1 MSAPRTPNLQEGKLL
16 KEIDFQILMC
26 KEKIRNHEKSIA
38 KIRKMAGMNG
48 PSGIS
53 GIDYS
58 RQPGGGG
65 AYGMPLP
72 DALEAIAK
80 DMQYIEQE
88 KTAIKSLRKRKRNLI
103 KAAEILEGLEQ
114 KIFVFRVIF
123 SMTQDAA
130 ADEIGVST
138 RQLQRVERQMKQ
150 NTKVFEL

>member
-26 KEKIRNHEKSIA
+26 KEKIRNHEKSIT
-38 KIRKMAGMNG
+38 KIRRMAGING

-53 GIDYS
+53 SVDLS
-58 RQPGGGG
+58 
-65 AYGMPLP
+65 GMPKAGFSHMDFP

-88 KTAIKSLRKRKRNLI
+88 KAAIKSLRKRKRNLI

>member
-48 PSGIS
+48 PSGVS

-58 RQPGGGG
+58 RQPGGGT
-65 AYGMPLP
+65 YVMPLP

-88 KTAIKSLRKRKRNLI
+88 KAAIKSLRKRKRNLI
-103 KAAEILEGLEQ
+103 QAAEILEGLEQ
-114 KIFVFRVIF
+114 KIFMFRVIF